1 MDKLNITN
9 NGGHPFT
16 MDDGDFLQSA
26 LSEGIKGAI
35 SPWFDGDTVILQGIV
50 GTVGVTHTTYTN
62 GYILRNNEIYPVI
75 GGVFLNGSYVIID
88 VAVTYNPIGNKLYEN
103 GTTVNCYEKRIGVMK
118 ISTGSGTEID
128 LADCITFKQSLLS
141 KGFVLQDEP
150 SWQPM
155 TLINGWSNVDPLEP
169 AQYRFNKIG
178 EIEVRGIISIASLS
192 SGNETFFLLPTG
204 FRPVKS
210 VVFMLFGDDGVGQQ
224 SVACSIQT
232 NGEMVCANNNLGT
245 NKLLYLNP
253 IRFSKT

>member
-16 MDDGDFLQSA
+16 MDDLDFLQSA
-26 LSEGIKGAI
+26 LSEGIKGAV

-62 GYILRNNEIYPVI
+62 GYILLNNEVYPVI

-128 LADCITFKQSLLS
+128 LADCISFKQSLMS
-141 KGFVLQDEP
+141 GQYKFVFQDEP
-150 SWQPM
+150 AWQALP
-155 TLINGWSNVDPLEP
+155 LNSGWSNGTP
-169 AQYRFNKIG
+169 APRYRINKIG
-178 EIEVRGIISIASLS
+178 EVELDGVVLNPATTVSNNTIC
-192 SGNETFFLLPTG
+192 NLPIG
-204 FRPVKS
+204 FRPNFQKAFTIFGS
-210 VVFMLFGDDGVGQQ
+210 VDTVTTAVCVIIF
-224 SVACSIQT
+224 T
-232 NGEMVCANNNLGT
+232 NGNVRIFGT
-245 NKLLYLNP
+245 IGNDYGIYLNQ